1 MSMPSDNDE
10 EYDVVVSILQHEID
24 ILWKMTEQNQDW
36 GMMDHIRLDHI
47 DELKIAIQLWKE
59 HKKEQI

>member
-1 MSMPSDNDE
+1 MNNDE

>member
-1 MSMPSDNDE
+1 MNNDE

-24 ILWKMTEQNQDW
+24 ILWKMTEKNQDW